1 METRF
6 VKTNGIQL
14 QVKIAGPQ
22 NGKPVF
28 LLHGFPDFWFCWEAQ
43 IEALVA
49 SGFRVITPDQRGYNH
64 SDKPLGKEA
73 YHQNILAADIVGL
86 VDALGYDKVN
96 LAGHDFGGV
105 VAWSVATLY
114 PERVEKL
121 AIISAPHFIASMK
134 YNKIHKTQIFKS
146 WYIGFFQL
154 PIVPERFLK
163 AFNYRALLQNMP
175 NDLSLEKKERYRS
188 GWSQPNAMRTMLN
201 WYRGLLAGMRDRDIE
216 YGLIDVP
223 THIMW
228 GTKDKYLEVGLADL
242 SLKQCTKGRLTVF
255 EDTGHWVMHERSRE
269 VSALLMK
276 HFSTSEID

>member
-14 QVKIAGPQ
+14 QVRIAGPE

-49 SGFRVITPDQRGYNH
+49 SGFRVVAPDQRGYGH

-73 YHQNILAADIVGL
+73 YRQKILAADIVGL
-86 VDALGYDKVN
+86 MGALGYDKIN
-96 LAGHDFGGV
+96 LAGHDFGGA

-121 AIISAPHFIASMK
+121 VIISAPHLIASMK
-134 YNKIHKTQIFKS
+134 YSKINKTQKYKS
-146 WYIGFFQL
+146 WYIAFFQL
-154 PIVPERFLK
+154 PKLPERFLK
-163 AFNYRALLQNMP
+163 AFNYRVLIKNMP
-175 NDLSLEKKERYRS
+175 ASLSPETIERYRS
-188 GWSQPNAMRTMLN
+188 GWSQPNAIHTMVN
-201 WYRGLLAGMRDRDIE
+201 WYRGLLDGMKAREIE
-216 YGLIDVP
+216 YGRIDIP

-228 GTKDKYLEVGLADL
+228 GKNDKYLEAGLAKL
-242 SLKQCTKGRLTVF
+242 SLEQCSKGRLTVF
-255 EDTGHWVMHERSRE
+255 EDTSHWVMHERSNE
-269 VSALLMK
+269 VSALLLK
-276 HFSTSEID
+276 HFSTSEIE

>member
-14 QVKIAGPQ
+14 QVNIAGPED
-22 NGKPVF
+22 GKPVF

-49 SGFRVITPDQRGYNH
+49 SGFRVIAPDQRGYNH
-64 SDKPLGKEA
+64 SDKPLNKKA
-73 YHQNILAADIVGL
+73 YHQKALAADIVGL
-86 VDALGYDKVN
+86 MDALGYDKVN

-114 PERVEKL
+114 PERIEKL
-121 AIISAPHFIASMK
+121 AIISAPHFIASLK
-134 YNKIHKTQIFKS
+134 YNKANKTQILKS

-163 AFNYRALLQNMP
+163 AFNYRALIKNMP
-175 NDLSLEKKERYRS
+175 SSLSTEMKERYRS

-201 WYRGLLAGMRDRDIE
+201 WYRGLLDGMRERDIE
-216 YGLIDVP
+216 YGVIDIP

-228 GTKDKYLEVGLADL
+228 GAKDKYLEVGLAEL
-242 SLKQCTKGRLTVF
+242 SAAQCTKARLTIF
-255 EDTGHWVMHERSRE
+255 KDTSHWVMHERSRE

-276 HFSTSEID
+276 HFSASEID